1 MLIRSTPPLHLTY
14 CLNVHPGET
23 LADVHAS
30 IATHALEVRRA
41 VCPAKPFGL
50 GLRLSRRAV
59 NDLTAPAAVDALRAS
74 LAEQDLYAFTLNG
87 FPYGTFHG
95 QAVKTDVYR
104 PDWTDPR
111 RLDYTRDLADCL
123 AGLLPEGMDGSI
135 STVPLSYKAW
145 PQDAASQSRLFDHL
159 AALIAHLHRLRLRT
173 GREIHLGLEPEPDCT
188 LESTPETVV
197 WFEGPLDREGAP
209 RLATLL
215 GCPRSEAAA
224 LLRRHL
230 GVCLDTCHLAVQFED
245 LADSLAT
252 LVRHGIRISK
262 VQLSAALEC
271 EPTTVARARLADF
284 VDPVYLHQVKARP
297 ERPCVA
303 GEPDRVPLP
312 LKAAGGGPSQAFSDL
327 PAALASDSPST
338 LWRVHFH
345 VPLYF
350 EGDAVLRS
358 TAAALDARFWRAL
371 VTAPISHLEIETYT
385 FHVLPPSL
393 QSGGVARSIA
403 REFEWVL
410 PRLAKAAPRG
420 T

>member
-1 MLIRSTPPLHLTY
+1 MLIRPTPPLHLTY

-23 LADVHAS
+23 LADVRAS
-30 IATHALEVRRA
+30 IATHATDVRRTI
-41 VCPAKPFGL
+41 CPDRLFGL
-50 GLRLSRRAV
+50 GLRLGRQAV
-59 NDLTAPAAVDALRAS
+59 SELAAPATLSEFRAF
-74 LAEQDLYAFTLNG
+74 LADHGLYAFTLNG

-123 AGLLPEGMDGSI
+123 AGLLPAGLDGSI

-145 PQDAASQSRLFDHL
+145 PQDTAAQSRLFDHL
-159 AALIAHLHRLRLRT
+159 AALVAHLHRLRLRT
-173 GREIHLGLEPEPDCT
+173 GCEIHLGFEPEPDCT
-188 LESTPETVV
+188 LESTPETVA
-197 WFEGPLDREGAP
+197 WFEGPLDREATP
-209 RLATLL
+209 RLANLL
-215 GCPRSEAAA
+215 GCSRAEATA
-224 LLRRHL
+224 LLRRHV
-230 GVCLDTCHLAVQFED
+230 GVCLDTCHLAIQFED

-252 LVRHGIRISK
+252 LVQHGIRISK

-271 EPTTVARARLADF
+271 ESTAAARPRLAAF
-284 VDPVYLHQVKARP
+284 VDPVYLHQVKARGP
-297 ERPCVA
+297 GA
-303 GEPDRVPLP
+303 GLTSFP
-312 LKAAGGGPSQAFSDL
+312 DL
-327 PAALASDSPST
+327 PAALASDDVAA

-350 EGDAVLRS
+350 EGDTVLRS
-358 TAAALDARFWRAL
+358 TAAALDARFWQI
-371 VTAPISHLEIETYT
+371 VTAAPISHLEIETYT

-410 PRLAKAAPRG
+410 PRLMKAMQTPK

>member
-1 MLIRSTPPLHLTY
+1 MLLRPTPPLHLTY

-23 LADVHAS
+23 LADVRAS

-41 VCPAKPFGL
+41 VCPDKPFGL

-59 NDLTAPAAVDALRAS
+59 SELADPAAVAALGVS
-74 LAEQDLYAFTLNG
+74 LTDQGLYAFTING

-123 AGLLPEGMDGSI
+123 AGLLPEGIDGSI
-135 STVPLSYKAW
+135 STSPLSYKAW
-145 PQDAASQSRLFDHL
+145 PQDPAAQSRLFDHL
-159 AALIAHLHRLRLRT
+159 AALVAHLHRLRLRT
-173 GREIHLGLEPEPDCT
+173 GREIHIGLEPEPDCT
-188 LESTPETVV
+188 LETTAETIA
-197 WFEGPLDREGAP
+197 WFEGPLDREGP
-209 RLATLL
+209 SRLAALL
-215 GCPRSEAAA
+215 GCSRTEAAA
-224 LLRRHL
+224 LFRRHL
-230 GVCLDTCHLAVQFED
+230 GVCVDTCHLALQFED
-245 LADSLAT
+245 LADSLTA
-252 LVRHGIRISK
+252 LARHGIRISK

-271 EPTTVARARLADF
+271 EPTVAARSRLADF
-284 VDPVYLHQVKARP
+284 VDPVYLHQVKVGP
-297 ERPCVA
+297 QRPCVT
-303 GEPDRVPLP
+303 GEPQSFP
-312 LKAAGGGPSQAFSDL
+312 DL
-327 PAALASDSPST
+327 PVALASADST
-338 LWRVHFH
+338 EALWRIHFH

-358 TAAALDARFWRAL
+358 TAMTLDDRFWRTL
-371 VTAPISHLEIETYT
+371 TTVPISHLEIETYT

-393 QSGGVARSIA
+393 QAGGVARSIA

-410 PRLAKAAPRG
+410 PRLAATVAKG